1 MPTTTTCSGNA
12 KTKKSLMIFSRIETD
27 RVAGY
32 LHKTRHLYKYR
43 IAYCIGLFRQA
54 LIRGSEEAGVP
65 FDMILPSR
73 DMIDRVIEEGDC
85 VFEEGSLSMD
95 EYLGEFCDR
104 LIVFRN
110 SHAIPNGG

>member
-1 MPTTTTCSGNA
+1 
-12 KTKKSLMIFSRIETD
+12 
-27 RVAGY
+27 
-32 LHKTRHLYKYR
+32 
-43 IAYCIGLFRQA
+43 
-54 LIRGSEEAGVP
+54 
-65 FDMILPSR
+65 MILPSR